1 MANAIYN
8 FFFNL
13 LDHEALSSAPSAYFN
28 NGWNAIKQLFN
39 AFFSSR

>member
-8 FFFNL
+8 FFFSL
-13 LDHEALSSAPSAYFN
+13 LDHEVLSSTPSAYFN